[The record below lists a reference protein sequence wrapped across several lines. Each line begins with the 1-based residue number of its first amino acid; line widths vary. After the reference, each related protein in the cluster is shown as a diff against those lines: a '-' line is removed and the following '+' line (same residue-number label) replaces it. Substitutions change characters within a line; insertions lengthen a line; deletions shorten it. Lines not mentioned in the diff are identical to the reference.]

1 MNFVSDALTIGLVL
15 ILLFGSIALYLY
27 TRIQH
32 SEQKIN
38 LLESILLDL
47 KMSNEIK
54 SYTELPADEDE
65 LEHVQHKQG
74 EHSSAVAKE
83 EPYTPFDDEQ
93 EEQKQQKQEEQEQEQ
108 QEEQHQEEVPLI
120 RVLDNE
126 EVEHAKIKSDSVPSV
141 SIDMPLAS
149 SSLDQKSV
157 DSKVNYESMSLKE
170 LQAAARAKGIT
181 GVHTKAQ
188 LIKALK
194 AVEHQDDSTVLSAG
208 LSTGL
213 SGFLSQAGQ
222 NSFIETSASL
232 SE

>member
-47 KMSNEIK
+47 KMGNEIK
-54 SYTELPADEDE
+54 SYTELPADEDGQE
-65 LEHVQHKQG
+65 QDQHQDQEQAHVQSK
-74 EHSSAVAKE
+74 SVAAVSQE
-83 EPYTPFDDEQ
+83 SYSPFVDEVSEEQ
-93 EEQKQQKQEEQEQEQ
+93 EEQEEQEAS
-108 QEEQHQEEVPLI
+108 LI
-120 RVLDNE
+120 SVLDNK
-126 EVEHAKIKSDSVPSV
+126 EVEHANIKSNSLSSI

-149 SSLDQKSV
+149 SSMDQKPM
-157 DSKVNYESMSLKE
+157 DSKVNYDSMTLKE
-170 LQAAARAKGIT
+170 LQAAAKSKGVT

-188 LIKALK
+188 LTKALK
-194 AVEHQDDSTVLSAG
+194 ALEPMDANQG
-208 LSTGL
+208 LS
-213 SGFLSQAGQ
+213 SFLGNTTQALEAGHVGQ
-222 NSFIETSASL
+222 NSFIETSASV